1 MVVDFPTKLQKK
13 ASYFLMAE
21 LIRNKQKH
29 FTPHQVNS
37 NPIKGIAGN
46 MKLQLKNRVDSFD
59 FFSVDLDKSRDV
71 HDTTQLLM

>member
-1 MVVDFPTKLQKK
+1 MVVDFPTKLQKT
-13 ASYFLMAE
+13 ASHFLMGE

-29 FTPHQVNS
+29 FTPLQVNS
-37 NPIKGIAGN
+37 NTIKGIAGN

-71 HDTTQLLM
+71 HDTTQLLV